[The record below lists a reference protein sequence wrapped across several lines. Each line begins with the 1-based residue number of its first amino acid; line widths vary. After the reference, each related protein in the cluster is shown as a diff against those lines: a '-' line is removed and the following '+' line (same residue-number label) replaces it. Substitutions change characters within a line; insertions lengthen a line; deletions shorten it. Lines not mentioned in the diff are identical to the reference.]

1 MKQIALSIGAVV
13 TLFLATSALW
23 AQAAET
29 LPVMDGKEIVAK
41 VNDEPITLEEF
52 NEALYALHGH
62 GDMEDTQKT
71 TKIDYQA
78 PLTRLIN
85 TRLILLEAKNIGLDE
100 MPIYQQRIDEFSK
113 QGMGALLL
121 DRQTK
126 DLLPDQKEVAPLY
139 KEEVKE
145 YYVQSIKLETE
156 ERATKLAKE
165 IAAGQDFAAVTT
177 RAIAD
182 GTAKGTAEAEYFK
195 QKNMLPQIAQALA
208 KMETGA
214 VSQVIPI
221 QDGFVIMQLKGVRY
235 PDDAQA
241 KQRIEASVLKRQK
254 DEAKRTYIETLLK
267 KHAKIDE
274 ELLKN
279 IDYEAQEPGLEAML
293 QDTRALA
300 TIEGEAPVTVG
311 EVGEQLK
318 KKFFHG
324 VEQAIGKGKLNQQKE
339 DLLYKMLTTR
349 VLLKEALQQGIDKT
363 DAFKKTVEEYKTSL
377 LFGAFVEKVIIPD
390 IHLDENDIKQYYQEN
405 IASYSTPPMI
415 RIHSLVFSD
424 KTRAEQVLQKLKTG
438 TDFKWLAAN
447 AEGQLDPQT
456 AGLLKFEGKLLLMTS
471 LPDEMQKM
479 LAGSK
484 AGEFTIY
491 TDGQGRSYVLAIGEI
506 VAPVPQDLADVS
518 DGIKEKV
525 FKLKLQQALDE
536 WVEKLKKFYTVE
548 IYIENLADLGK

>member
-13 TLFLATSALW
+13 TLFLASALW

-62 GDMEDTQKT
+62 GDMEDTKTT

-100 MPIYQQRIDEFSK
+100 MPIYQQRIDEFSR

-126 DLLPDQKEVAPLY
+126 DLLPDQKEVDPLY

-145 YYVQSIKLETE
+145 YYVQSVKLDTE
-156 ERATKLAKE
+156 ELATKLAKE
-165 IAAGQDFAAVTT
+165 IAAGQDFAGVIT

-182 GTAKGTAEAEYFK
+182 GSAKGTAEAEYFK

-208 KMETGA
+208 KMETDA
-214 VSQVIPI
+214 VSPVIPI
-221 QDGFVIMQLKGVRY
+221 QDGFVIMKLKGVRY

-241 KQRIEASVLKRQK
+241 KQKIEASVLKRQK
-254 DEAKRTYIETLLK
+254 DEAKRQYIETLLK

-279 IDYEAQEPGLEAML
+279 IDYEAKEPGLEAML

-324 VEQAIGKGKLNQQKE
+324 VEQAIGKGKVNQQKE

-349 VLLKEALQQGIDKT
+349 VLLKEALLQGIDKT
-363 DAFKKTVEEYKTSL
+363 DAFKKTVEEYKNSL

-390 IHLDENDIKQYYQEN
+390 IHLDENDIKQYYQDN

-415 RIHSLVFSD
+415 RIQSLVFSD
-424 KTRAEQVLQKLKTG
+424 TAKAEQVLQKLKTG
-438 TDFKWLAAN
+438 TNFKWLAAN

-471 LPDEMQKM
+471 LPEEMQKM

-506 VAPVPQDLADVS
+506 VEPVPQDLADVS

-525 FKLKLQQALDE
+525 FKVKLQQALDE
-536 WVEKLKKFYTVE
+536 WVEKLKKFYAVE
-548 IYIENLADLGK
+548 IYIENLADLAK